1 VVSKQKI
8 KTMLIKINELVKGD
22 SFMLNSE
29 GASTVYVTENII
41 KLSDCV
47 VKVDAIGKLSGRKKS
62 FTKVNS
68 VRVIK
73 F

>member
-1 VVSKQKI
+1 
-8 KTMLIKINELVKGD
+8 MLIKINQLVKGD

-47 VKVDAIGKLSGRKKS
+47 VKVDAVSA
-62 FTKVNS
+62 N
-68 VRVIK
+68 
-73 F
+73 